1 MTTDLKPGD
10 RVRVK
15 RLSAIGTIISVS
27 TRLRHTPYLVDVPG
41 YGARGYSAT
50 DLELLP
56 SSAAPT
62 MPPPGAPIVAV
73 HVGAVTIAEQQE

>member
-1 MTTDLKPGD
+1 MTTDLKRDD

-27 TRLRHTPYLVDVPG
+27 TRMRHTPYLVDVPG
-41 YGARGYSAT
+41 YGARGYSAA

-56 SSAAPT
+56 ANAAPT
-62 MPPPGAPIVAV
+62 LPPPGARVLP
-73 HVGAVTIAEQQE
+73 